1 MMITKNPLYPQLPDI
16 CYKRFGTSP
25 VPNTYWKFANRQ
37 VITND
42 AWIVNLSGLTTRKYL
57 IKFIRWQTRII
68 KKLKGIMFG
77 SKLKSI
83 REELK
88 CEINNINII
97 NDTKIDDLKNKIRL
111 LQLIIKHPDYLF
123 RDIRFGL
130 DTECYMKSGY
140 YFVEKVGDYSFF
152 AKIKPLKKKKK
163 TPAVKRKR

>member
-1 MMITKNPLYPQLPDI
+1 MTITKNHLYPQLPDI

-25 VPNTYWKFANRQ
+25 VSNVYWKFANRR

-42 AWIVNLSGLTTRKYL
+42 AWIINLSGLTTRKHL
-57 IKFIRWQTRII
+57 IKCIRWPTRII

-111 LQLIIKHPDYLF
+111 LELIIKHPDYIF
-123 RDIRFGL
+123 RNTPFGV
-130 DTECYMKSGY
+130 DTEFYMNGGY
-140 YFVEKVGDYSFF
+140 YFVEKIADHSFF
-152 AKIKPLKKKKK
+152 AKIVPLKKKKK
-163 TPAVKRKR
+163 IPAVKRKR